1 MNDFSRPNF
10 SRCKLCGK
18 DAAAPKYQ
26 LKQTTLYAC
35 TNCDFHFIDALD
47 ELPTEES
54 AESLLT
60 GKTRGFIASNLLQN
74 TAQLKINLQFVKAHV
89 SLPGT
94 NCLDIG
100 SGAGVFPSLLQEE
113 QATPQGIE
121 PQQVFREYALEKF
134 KILLRAE
141 LVDDPYWQHGY
152 STYFDVITLWDT
164 LEHVNFPVQT
174 IVAAAKLLKPGGYLF
189 LDTPSRDSFFYRV
202 SEWSYRFSNASKS
215 PLLET
220 IYSPKPFRHKQIFTK
235 AQLLALLKSA
245 GFSNI
250 ESSAFHRTKKKLV
263 LVARKTDH

>member
-1 MNDFSRPNF
+1 MYDF

-18 DAAAPKYQ
+18 EAAAPKYR
-26 LKQTTLYAC
+26 LKEMTVYAC

-47 ELPTEES
+47 DLPTEES
-54 AESLLT
+54 RESLLT
-60 GKTRGFIASNLLQN
+60 GKTRQFISSKLLQN
-74 TAQLKINLQFVKAHV
+74 SAQLKINLQFVKAHV
-89 SLPGT
+89 ALAGKH
-94 NCLDIG
+94 CLDIG

-113 QATPQGIE
+113 QAIPEGIE

-134 KILLRAE
+134 KLLLRAE
-141 LVDDPYWQHGY
+141 LVDDPYWQNGY
-152 STYFDVITLWDT
+152 ASYFEIITLWDT

-174 IVAAAKLLKPGGYLF
+174 IAAAAKLLKPGGYLF
-189 LDTPSRDSFFYRV
+189 LDTPARDSFFYRV
-202 SEWSYRFSNASKS
+202 SEWSYRLSRSATS

-220 IYSPKPFRHKQIFTK
+220 LYSPKPFRHKQIFTK

-250 ESSAFHRTKKKLV
+250 EFSAIHRARNKLV